1 MSRSRRRGAPECSK
15 FGLEIIWPLV
25 LVGIGQG
32 LFMTPNARALM
43 NAAPASEQGESSGL
57 LATGRV
63 LGQSLSVALAG
74 AIFAGLGG
82 AEAGRTLIEAQINHS
97 GVAGEIGAM
106 QLRFLTGFHVA
117 MLVCAGIAGAGIFAA
132 LIRGSETESRM
143 RAVSRTRVTKQIQN
157 QNAIH
162 EAPH

>member
-1 MSRSRRRGAPECSK
+1 VSRSRRRGAPECSK

-82 AEAGRTLIEAQINHS
+82 PEAGRSLIGAASNDPGAAVETA
-97 GVAGEIGAM
+97 AM
-106 QLRFLTGFHVA
+106 QLRFLTGFQTA
-117 MLVCAGIAGAGIFAA
+117 LLVCAGVAAAGVFTA
-132 LIRGSETESRM
+132 LIRGAETEPV
-143 RAVSRTRVTKQIQN
+143 RAVSTTRATTQIRK
-157 QNAIH
+157 
-162 EAPH
+162 

>member
-1 MSRSRRRGAPECSK
+1 LAQLDARSSDWG
-15 FGLEIIWPLV
+15 IIWPLMLTGV
-25 LVGIGQG
+25 GQG

-82 AEAGRTLIEAQINHS
+82 AEAGRSLLEAKTHFLAVEGGFS
-97 GVAGEIGAM
+97 AM
-106 QLRFLTGFHVA
+106 QLRFLTGFHSA
-117 MLVCAGIAGAGIFAA
+117 LLVCAGIAAVGIFAA
-132 LIRGSETESRM
+132 LVRGSESESAT
-143 RAVSRTRVTKQIQN
+143 RAASTARAAKER
-157 QNAIH
+157 
-162 EAPH
+162 